1 MIEQAFNSFYK
12 ENTSKYLVIE
22 QQEGI
27 IKHLTHLEELIL
39 TRQKEGLDIAVEFI
53 KALTETFNGN
63 ADSGVFTTVKYDGAP
78 AIICGFNPENNKFFV
93 ATKSA
98 DAKIPKV
105 CYTVQDVVQNYGVK
119 PGLAEKMR
127 QALLYLPKVIKKGVY
142 QGDFMFDKATLGQAD
157 FQGEKLITFK
167 PNTVTYAVEANS
179 ELGKK
184 VQNAQIG
191 VVFHTRLTGPNLQQL
206 SRSADVNVSEFNQSQ
221 DVWFDDAKFKDVSG
235 TVTLTE
241 DEKNIITETLNS
253 VQKIAGITDWAALPK
268 TFYTSAN
275 TFINFLIRPPQNR
288 FVEDPEKAFNE
299 FIQWYSVRKD
309 KEIEKIQTD
318 AKKEGEIDDKKQKR
332 LDIRKQKKTDSKNEE
347 IQYLNANKM
356 SIVNIFNLTKKL
368 ADLKKIFFNKYSSAI
383 KTKQFLAQ
391 PDGTLKVTPG
401 EGFVAVDKSG
411 NIIKLIDR
419 LEFSRANF
427 AVSKEDKFK

>member
-1 MIEQAFNSFYK
+1 MIDQAFNSFYK
-12 ENTSKYLVIE
+12 DSFSKYLVIE

-53 KALTETFNGN
+53 NALAETFNGN

-93 ATKSA
+93 STKSIA
-98 DAKIPKV
+98 AKTPKIN
-105 CYTVQDVVQNYGVK
+105 YTIQDIQQNYGQA

-127 QALLYLPKVIKKGVY
+127 LALLYLPNVIKSNVY
-142 QGDFMFDKATLGQAD
+142 QCDFMFDKATLNQAD

-167 PNTVTYAVEANS
+167 PNTITYAVEADS

-191 VVFHTRLTGPNLQQL
+191 VVFHTRYTGPSLQQL
-206 SRSADVNVSEFNQSQ
+206 SKSADVNVSEFNQSPA
-221 DVWFDDAKFKDVSG
+221 VWFDDAKFKDVSG
-235 TVTLTE
+235 TVTLTD
-241 DEKNIITETLNS
+241 DEKNTVIETLNS
-253 VQKIAGITDWAALPK
+253 IQKIAGIIDWTGLPN
-268 TFYTSAN
+268 TFYVLAN
-275 TFINFLIRPPQNR
+275 TYINTLIRQGK
-288 FVEDPEKAFNE
+288 FVEDVEETFNG
-299 FIQWYSVRKD
+299 FIEWYGIRVN
-309 KEIEKIQTD
+309 KEIEKLKTD
-318 AKKEGEIDDKKQKR
+318 TN
-332 LDIRKQKKTDSKNEE
+332 KQKKVESKNKTIEFF
-347 IQYLNANKM
+347 NTNKM

-368 ADLKKIFFNKYSSAI
+368 ADLKKIFFNKYSAAI
-383 KTKQFLAQ
+383 KTKQFLTQ

-401 EGFVAVDKSG
+401 EGFVAVDRSG
-411 NIIKLIDR
+411 NMVKLIDR

-427 AVSKEDKFK
+427 SISREEKFK